1 MEEDSDT
8 KSSFPSPFKQDVANG
23 SVGAPKI
30 DTISFRKCLDKE
42 ANVPFKFLL

>member
-8 KSSFPSPFKQDVANG
+8 GSSFPSPFKQDIANG

-30 DTISFRKCLDKE
+30 DTISFRKCLDRE
-42 ANVPFKFLL
+42 TNVPFKFLL